1 MDLLRGV
8 LFGKAEKKDKCRGT
22 KGKGKK
28 NALYHC
34 KKYGMNCGSFTL
46 CGFTLTEKGQAA
58 GSAAACS

>member
-1 MDLLRGV
+1 MVFCLERLKRKTNV
-8 LFGKAEKKDKCRGT
+8 EELKEKVR
-22 KGKGKK
+22 K

-34 KKYGMNCGSFTL
+34 KRYGMNCGSFTL